1 MKMIEITE
9 GKLDN
14 MSGLVEDML
23 TTGGKL
29 MLCLEKLS
37 NEIHSERRNDTRY
50 RMDESMYGDRR
61 GMRYHDEDMWDERR
75 YGNRYR

>member
-1 MKMIEITE
+1 MKVIEITE

-23 TTGGKL
+23 TAGGKL

-37 NEIHSERRNDTRY
+37 NEIHNEKRNDTRY
-50 RMDESMYGDRR
+50 RMDESMYDNRR
-61 GMRYHDEDMWDERR
+61 GMRYQDEDMWDERR
-75 YGNRYR
+75 YGNRYK